1 MRRVKQKKDVQQQ
14 QYALNPPVWIDLGCG
29 TSKLQGFVGID
40 RFPMPGVDVVCD
52 LDEGIPIASDSVDH
66 VLASHS
72 LEHLR
77 DLPGAMAE
85 IYRICKDRA
94 VVTIIAPYDATRLNR
109 ANPYHFQVWN
119 EHTARFFTENDA
131 SLLKPQEFSFPCI
144 NVWGLSASDH
154 GRSDVDLRCL
164 RMEFHYFP
172 PYRRLD
178 EQTKRTL
185 RQSLSDVCDQMALD
199 LLVVKSPITQDE
211 VSRRAATIQ
220 YPVHPAFEARRHAE
234 ANTSEQ
240 NLFSEIAAIP
250 ARVTALS
257 ASTNE
262 EIALLG
268 TEMRRFIERVD
279 HVDRALVI
287 ESEEIAR
294 LSDQT
299 GQFVQRVDHVERALV
314 IESEEIA
321 RLSDQTG
328 QFVQRVDHVERA
340 LVAQGKEA
348 AGTVSELVSI
358 DRRLSERITAVNA
371 SMSRQLQATGEVL
384 RSSLSDQLHS
394 TLDAGLL
401 AKTDE
406 LRTSIAD
413 QLHSTLDAGLLAK
426 TDELRTSI
434 AEQLHSTLD
443 ARLIAK
449 TDELRTSIAEQ
460 LHSALDARL
469 VAKSEELAEGLRATL
484 CGRHDQVAAELRT
497 QQARSFDS
505 ILTYLVAERRARADL
520 AFRPI
525 RFLRRFR
532 QRATDLSKVIGGNF
546 LSLWN
551 GPEAQR
557 SRKFKLQLGTFFVPG
572 VARTYPLAPTDLHLS
587 GIEIGINAIFP
598 PSEATI
604 IADCE
609 LLDHHGDR
617 LRTAVLAVD
626 ESCLAT
632 PSAVTFDALPRH
644 SSNQLVL
651 KLTPRAS
658 AARIGVQ
665 VFEWH
670 RVSVFLRR
678 VLEQRLA
685 YRTRYAPSQMTE
697 DSVD

>member
-314 IESEEIA
+314 
-321 RLSDQTG
+321 
-328 QFVQRVDHVERA
+328 
-340 LVAQGKEA
+340 AQGKEA

-384 RSSLSDQLHS
+384 RSSLS
-394 TLDAGLL
+394 
-401 AKTDE
+401 
-406 LRTSIAD
+406 D